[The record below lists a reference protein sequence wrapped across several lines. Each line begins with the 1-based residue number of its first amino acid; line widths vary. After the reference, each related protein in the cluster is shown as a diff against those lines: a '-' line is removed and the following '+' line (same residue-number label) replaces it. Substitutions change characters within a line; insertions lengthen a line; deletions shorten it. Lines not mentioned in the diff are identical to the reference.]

1 MKTAS
6 LQAWP
11 AMRKARPF
19 EGLPDGL
26 LDSILQSGT
35 VRTCLNGELLIGQ
48 GDTPEHMLLVL
59 YGQLRTFMTG
69 EDGNEVTLRML
80 DPGAS
85 CMGVALFMGKLSP
98 VAVGNARI
106 LQLPARFV
114 KRLVIQNPRFAENM
128 LRIAAANYRGV
139 IEQIDAVAL
148 RTPFQRIGH
157 YLLVEFISS
166 GSDELTFELRFKKSL
181 IASHLGMTPETLS
194 RAFHKMRQLGITVD
208 GRTIHLKDAFALCHF
223 SDLSTRDT
231 CRNRDSEGCSSCS
244 F

>member
-1 MKTAS
+1 
-6 LQAWP
+6 
-11 AMRKARPF
+11 MRKARPF

-59 YGQLRTFMTG
+59 DGQLRTFMTG

-98 VAVGNARI
+98 VAVDAVGNARI

-128 LRIAAANYRGV
+128 IRIAAANYRGV

-166 GSDELTFELRFKKSL
+166 GSDELTFELRFK
-181 IASHLGMTPETLS
+181 
-194 RAFHKMRQLGITVD
+194 
-208 GRTIHLKDAFALCHF
+208 
-223 SDLSTRDT
+223 
-231 CRNRDSEGCSSCS
+231 
-244 F
+244 

>member
-59 YGQLRTFMTG
+59 DGQLRTFMTG

-98 VAVGNARI
+98 VAVDAVGNARI
-106 LQLPARFV
+106 LQLPAVFFTDIHTTGVPSCQSRG
-114 KRLVIQNPRFAENM
+114 LVMRTSRRRCAISC
-128 LRIAAANYRGV
+128 GV
-139 IEQIDAVAL
+139 M
-148 RTPFQRIGH
+148 RH
-157 YLLVEFISS
+157 SS
-166 GSDELTFELRFKKSL
+166 GSCDPISSRICTASNRSKSDFGL
-181 IASHLGMTPETLS
+181 KRCAQRSAVAWRSVNFRPPN
-194 RAFHKMRQLGITVD
+194 
-208 GRTIHLKDAFALCHF
+208 GRD
-223 SDLSTRDT
+223 SDLAEFRVVV
-231 CRNRDSEGCSSCS
+231 NCSI
-244 F
+244 FI

>member
-59 YGQLRTFMTG
+59 DGQLRTFMTG

-223 SDLSTRDT
+223 CDLSTRDS